1 MYNWNP
7 IEYHWYKELNILSED
22 FAERAPEPEFEETPT
37 EFTEDSQGQPGAAS
51 QSGPRHKRLGK
62 ADMHM
67 HTTASDGMG
76 TVEEVLEHVELHT
89 DLDVIAITD
98 HDEIRGAWAARDLAA
113 KRNYRFEIIMAQ
125 EVTSRHGH
133 ILIYGVEEPF
143 KMFQSLEKTVEWAHE
158 RNGLVIIPHPL
169 SYMTLSVGERKLRS
183 LFDKSLSV
191 DGIEVLNPSIAG
203 YVRRK
208 RVHDVNDNEWHLAEI
223 GNSDAHFPRHIAAA
237 YTTFEGHT
245 AADLLK
251 AIKERK
257 TTAHGRYLT
266 IREQL
271 QGAGKQNLRS
281 LVVLPADK
289 IRRGIATINRNKV
302 K

>member
-1 MYNWNP
+1 MP
-7 IEYHWYKELNILSED
+7 ED
-22 FAERAPEPEFEETPT
+22 FAPAAPEQPEETNEISEEELKEQPEAAPEP
-37 EFTEDSQGQPGAAS
+37 G
-51 QSGPRHKRLGK
+51 KRIGK
-62 ADMHM
+62 ADLHM

-76 TVEEVLEHVELHT
+76 TVEEVLEHVQYNT

-125 EVTSRHGH
+125 EITSRHGH

-158 RNGLVIIPHPL
+158 RGGVVIVPHPL
-169 SYMTLSVGERKLRS
+169 SFMTLSVGEKKLRS
-183 LFDKSLSV
+183 LFDKSLAV

-203 YVRRK
+203 YVRRH
-208 RVHDVNDNEWHLAEI
+208 RVRDVNSEEWHLAEI
-223 GNSDAHFPRHIAAA
+223 GNSDAHFPRHIASA
-237 YTTFEGHT
+237 YTTFEGQT

-251 AIKERK
+251 AIQERK

-289 IRRGIATINRNKV
+289 IRRGIATFNRNKSD
-302 K
+302 KSKP

>member
-1 MYNWNP
+1 LEPYS
-7 IEYHWYKELNILSED
+7 EYDWYKERNILPED
-22 FAERAPEPEFEETPT
+22 FAEASPEQPAETTEISQEALEEPESVAEPEP
-37 EFTEDSQGQPGAAS
+37 G
-51 QSGPRHKRLGK
+51 KRIGK
-62 ADMHM
+62 ADLHM

-76 TVEEVLEHVELHT
+76 TVEEVLEHVQYNT

-133 ILIYGVEEPF
+133 ILIYGIEEPF

-158 RNGLVIIPHPL
+158 RNGVVIIPHPL
-169 SYMTLSVGERKLRS
+169 SFMTLSVGEKKLRS
-183 LFDKSLSV
+183 LFDKSIAV

-203 YVRRK
+203 YVRRH
-208 RVHDVNDNEWHLAEI
+208 RVRDVNSQEWHLAEI
-223 GNSDAHFPRHIAAA
+223 GNSDAHFPRHIASA
-237 YTTFEGHT
+237 YTTFEGQT

-266 IREQL
+266 IKEQL

-289 IRRGIATINRNKV
+289 IRRGIATFNRNKI

>member
-1 MYNWNP
+1 MYQ
-7 IEYHWYKELNILSED
+7 WYKEHNILPED
-22 FAERAPEPEFEETPT
+22 FAKHSPEPEFEETPAV
-37 EFTEDSQGQPGAAS
+37 SPQQPGPTHHA
-51 QSGPRHKRLGK
+51 GTGRKRLGK
-62 ADMHM
+62 ADLHM

-76 TVEEVLEHVELHT
+76 TVEEVLEHVELNT

-113 KRNYRFEIIMAQ
+113 KHNYRFEIIMAQ

-203 YVRRK
+203 YVRRHQ
-208 RVHDVNDNEWHLAEI
+208 VHDLNDNEWHLAEI

>member
-1 MYNWNP
+1 M
-7 IEYHWYKELNILSED
+7 
-22 FAERAPEPEFEETPT
+22 AEETQNPT
-37 EFTEDSQGQPGAAS
+37 DDQTEDAPTKTG
-51 QSGPRHKRLGK
+51 RVGK
-62 ADMHM
+62 ADLHM

-76 TVEEVLEHVELHT
+76 TVEEVLEQVELHT

-125 EVTSRHGH
+125 EITSRHGH
-133 ILIYGVEEPF
+133 VLIYGVEEPF

-158 RNGLVIIPHPL
+158 RGGVVVIPHPL
-169 SYMTLSVGERKLRS
+169 SYMTLSVGEKKLRS
-183 LFDKSLSV
+183 LFDKSMAV

-203 YVRRK
+203 YVRRD
-208 RVHDVNDNEWHLAEI
+208 RVREVNSNEWKLAEI
-223 GNSDAHFPRHIAAA
+223 GNSDAHFPRHIGTA

-245 AADLLK
+245 SEDLLK
-251 AIKERK
+251 AIRER
-257 TTAHGRYLT
+257 TTVAHGRYLT
-266 IREQL
+266 IGEQL
-271 QGAGKQNLRS
+271 KGAGKQNLRS

-289 IRRGIATINRNKV
+289 IRRGMATINRRKQ

>member
-1 MYNWNP
+1 MP
-7 IEYHWYKELNILSED
+7 ED
-22 FAERAPEPEFEETPT
+22 FAEQSMKIQEEVPT
-37 EFTEDSQGQPGAAS
+37 ESSEESQEAANAAS
-51 QSGPRHKRLGK
+51 HAESRYIRRGK
-62 ADMHM
+62 ADLHM

-143 KMFQSLEKTVEWAHE
+143 KMFQSLERTVEWAHE
-158 RNGLVIIPHPL
+158 RNGVVIIPHPL
-169 SYMTLSVGERKLRS
+169 SFMTLSVGEKKLRS

-191 DGIEVLNPSIAG
+191 DGIEVLNPTVAG
-203 YVRRK
+203 YVRRH
-208 RVHDVNDNEWHLAEI
+208 RVREVNSGEWHLAEI
-223 GNSDAHFPRHIAAA
+223 GNSDAHFPRHIASA

-245 AADLLK
+245 AIDLLK

-266 IREQL
+266 IKEQL
-271 QGAGKQNLRS
+271 QGAGKQNFRS

-289 IRRGIATINRNKV
+289 IRRGIATINRNKI

>member
-1 MYNWNP
+1 MASARQGERILAEEEQTGAVENVLISDGSVERP
-7 IEYHWYKELNILSED
+7 SPTKQEESKE
-22 FAERAPEPEFEETPT
+22 R
-37 EFTEDSQGQPGAAS
+37 
-51 QSGPRHKRLGK
+51 RGK
-62 ADMHM
+62 ADLHM

-76 TVEEVLEHVELHT
+76 TVEEVLEHVEYQT

-98 HDEIRGAWAARDLAA
+98 HDEVRGAWAAREIVARR
-113 KRNYRFEIIMAQ
+113 KYRFEIIMAQ

-133 ILIYGVEEPF
+133 VLIYGVEEPF

-158 RNGLVIIPHPL
+158 RGGVVVIPHPL
-169 SYMTLSVGERKLRS
+169 SYMTLSVGEKKLRS
-183 LFDKSLSV
+183 LFDKSLAV

-203 YVRRK
+203 YVRRE
-208 RVHDVNDNEWHLAEI
+208 RVQEVNDNEWHLAEI
-223 GNSDAHFPRHIAAA
+223 GNSDAHFPRHIGTA

-245 AADLLK
+245 TADLLK
-251 AIKERK
+251 AIQERK

-266 IREQL
+266 IKEQL

-289 IRRGIATINRNKV
+289 IRRGVATFSRRKQ

>member
-1 MYNWNP
+1 MP
-7 IEYHWYKELNILSED
+7 ED
-22 FAERAPEPEFEETPT
+22 FAENSPEIEKTPT
-37 EFTEDSQGQPGAAS
+37 EFSEKNLKKTGEARQAAT
-51 QSGPRHKRLGK
+51 RHKRLGK
-62 ADMHM
+62 ADLHM

-76 TVEEVLEHVELHT
+76 TVEEVLEHVELNT

-98 HDEIRGAWAARDLAA
+98 HDEIRGAWAARELAA

-133 ILIYGVEEPF
+133 VLIYGVEEPF

-158 RNGLVIIPHPL
+158 HNGVVIIPHPL
-169 SYMTLSVGERKLRS
+169 SFMTLSVGEKKLRS
-183 LFDKSLSV
+183 LFDKSLAV

-203 YVRRK
+203 YVRRH
-208 RVHDVNDNEWHLAEI
+208 RVRDVNSSEWHLAEI

-245 AADLLK
+245 AADLIK

>member
-1 MYNWNP
+1 LP
-7 IEYHWYKELNILSED
+7 ED
-22 FAERAPEPEFEETPT
+22 FAPAAPEQPEETNEISEEELKEQPEAAPEP
-37 EFTEDSQGQPGAAS
+37 G
-51 QSGPRHKRLGK
+51 KRIGK
-62 ADMHM
+62 ADLHM

-76 TVEEVLEHVELHT
+76 TVEEVLEHVQYNT

-125 EVTSRHGH
+125 EITSRHGH

-158 RNGLVIIPHPL
+158 RGGVVIVPHPL
-169 SYMTLSVGERKLRS
+169 SFMTLSVGEKKLRS
-183 LFDKSLSV
+183 LFDKSLAV

-203 YVRRK
+203 YVRRH
-208 RVHDVNDNEWHLAEI
+208 RVRDVNSEEWHLAEI
-223 GNSDAHFPRHIAAA
+223 GNSDAHFPRHIASA
-237 YTTFEGHT
+237 YTTFEGQT

-251 AIKERK
+251 AIQERK

-289 IRRGIATINRNKV
+289 IRRGIATFNRNKSD
-302 K
+302 KSKP

>member
-1 MYNWNP
+1 MPENTTDSHSDSL
-7 IEYHWYKELNILSED
+7 ETKEAGSL
-22 FAERAPEPEFEETPT
+22 AE
-37 EFTEDSQGQPGAAS
+37 GQSAS
-51 QSGPRHKRLGK
+51 RGKKKKLGK
-62 ADMHM
+62 ADLHM

-76 TVEEVLEHVELHT
+76 TVEEVLEHVEYQT

-98 HDEIRGAWAARDLAA
+98 HDEIRGAWAARDMAA

-133 ILIYGVEEPF
+133 VLIYGVEEPF
-143 KMFQSLEKTVEWAHE
+143 KMFQSLEKTVDWAHE
-158 RNGLVIIPHPL
+158 RGGVVIIPHPL
-169 SYMTLSVGERKLRS
+169 SYMTLSVGEKKLRS
-183 LFDKSLSV
+183 LLDKSMMV

-203 YVRRK
+203 YVRRH
-208 RVHDVNDNEWHLAEI
+208 RVIAVNNSEWHLAEI
-223 GNSDAHFPRHIAAA
+223 GNSDAHFPRHIGAA
-237 YTTFEGHT
+237 YTTFEGHSSQE
-245 AADLLK
+245 LLQ
-251 AIKERK
+251 AIKDRK

-289 IRRGIATINRNKV
+289 IRRGVASVSRRTYK
-302 K
+302 

>member
-1 MYNWNP
+1 MEENERQEREIDNLEGGEVPAYEP
-7 IEYHWYKELNILSED
+7 PTPRDELLLKEE
-22 FAERAPEPEFEETPT
+22 
-37 EFTEDSQGQPGAAS
+37 SQPHKG
-51 QSGPRHKRLGK
+51 RKKRLGK
-62 ADMHM
+62 ADLHM

-76 TVEEVLEHVELHT
+76 TVEEVLDWVENMT
-89 DLDVIAITD
+89 DLDVIAVTD

-113 KRNYRFEIIMAQ
+113 KRNYRFEIMMAQ
-125 EVTSRHGH
+125 EITSRHGH

-158 RNGLVIIPHPL
+158 RGGVVIVPHPL
-169 SYMTLSVGERKLRS
+169 SYMTLSVGEQKLRS

-191 DGIEVLNPSIAG
+191 DGIEIINPSIAG
-203 YVRRK
+203 YVRRE
-208 RVHDVNDNEWHLAEI
+208 RVKEVNRAEWHLAEI
-223 GNSDAHFPRHIAAA
+223 GSSDAHFPRHIGTA

-245 AADLLK
+245 AVDLLE
-251 AIKERK
+251 AIKNH
-257 TTAHGRYLT
+257 TTKSHGRYLT

-289 IRRGIATINRNKV
+289 IRRGVATFTRRKQ

>member
-1 MYNWNP
+1 MPDDINAEAGSESESSE
-7 IEYHWYKELNILSED
+7 IKEEH
-22 FAERAPEPEFEETPT
+22 P
-37 EFTEDSQGQPGAAS
+37 AAKT
-51 QSGPRHKRLGK
+51 RKKRLGK
-62 ADMHM
+62 ADLHM

-76 TVEEVLEHVELHT
+76 TVEEVLEHVEYNT
-89 DLDVIAITD
+89 DLDVIAISD

-125 EVTSRHGH
+125 EITSRHGH

-158 RNGLVIIPHPL
+158 RGGVVIVPHPL
-169 SYMTLSVGERKLRS
+169 SYMTLSVGEKKLRS
-183 LFDKSLSV
+183 LFDKSIAV

-203 YVRRK
+203 YVRRH
-208 RVHDVNDNEWHLAEI
+208 RVRDVNNEEWHLAEI
-223 GNSDAHFPRHIAAA
+223 GNSDAHFPRHIGTA

-245 AADLLK
+245 AVDLLK
-251 AIKERK
+251 AIQERK

-266 IREQL
+266 IKEQL

-289 IRRGIATINRNKV
+289 IRRGMATINRRKQ

>member
-1 MYNWNP
+1 MP
-7 IEYHWYKELNILSED
+7 EDIAGSE
-22 FAERAPEPEFEETPT
+22 AGQE
-37 EFTEDSQGQPGAAS
+37 QPGIEANETDTKHHSEAKK
-51 QSGPRHKRLGK
+51 HKKRSGK
-62 ADMHM
+62 ADLHI

-76 TVEEVLEHVELHT
+76 TVEEVLEHVEYHT
-89 DLDVIAITD
+89 DLDVIAISD
-98 HDEIRGAWAARDLAA
+98 HDEIRGAWAARELAA
-113 KRNYRFEIIMAQ
+113 KRNYRFEIMMAQ
-125 EVTSRHGH
+125 EITSRHGH

-158 RNGLVIIPHPL
+158 RGGIVIVPHPL
-169 SYMTLSVGERKLRS
+169 SYMTLSVGEKKLRG
-183 LFDKSLSV
+183 LFDKSMAV
-191 DGIEVLNPSIAG
+191 DAIEVLNPSIAG
-203 YVRRK
+203 YVRRE
-208 RVHDVNDNEWHLAEI
+208 RVSEVNRDEWHLAEI
-223 GNSDAHFPRHIAAA
+223 GNSDAHFPRHIGTA

-251 AIKERK
+251 AIRERK

-266 IREQL
+266 IKEQL

-289 IRRGIATINRNKV
+289 IRRGVATVSRRGK

>member
-1 MYNWNP
+1 MP
-7 IEYHWYKELNILSED
+7 ED
-22 FAERAPEPEFEETPT
+22 FAEQSPEMEEAPT
-37 EFTEDSQGQPGAAS
+37 ESVETANDTDIAATN
-51 QSGPRHKRLGK
+51 RLGK
-62 ADMHM
+62 ADLHM

-76 TVEEVLEHVELHT
+76 TVEEVLEHVQNNT

-158 RNGLVIIPHPL
+158 RNGVVIIPHPL
-169 SYMTLSVGERKLRS
+169 SFMTLSVGEKKLRS
-183 LFDKSLSV
+183 LFDKSLAV

-203 YVRRK
+203 YVRRH
-208 RVHDVNDNEWHLAEI
+208 RVREVNSQEWHLAEI
-223 GNSDAHFPRHIAAA
+223 GNSDAHFPRHIMSA

-251 AIKERK
+251 AIQERK

-289 IRRGIATINRNKV
+289 IRRGIATINRNKI

>member
-1 MYNWNP
+1 MP
-7 IEYHWYKELNILSED
+7 DEVK
-22 FAERAPEPEFEETPT
+22 
-37 EFTEDSQGQPGAAS
+37 GAAILPDDINKEGADE
-51 QSGPRHKRLGK
+51 QSETHISTAEQHHHLKAKKKRLGK
-62 ADMHM
+62 ADLHM

-76 TVEEVLEHVELHT
+76 TVEEVLEHVELQT
-89 DLDVIAITD
+89 DLDIIAITD
-98 HDEIRGAWAARDLAA
+98 HDEIRGAWAARELAA

-125 EVTSRHGH
+125 EITSRHGH

-158 RNGLVIIPHPL
+158 RGGVVIVPHPL
-169 SYMTLSVGERKLRS
+169 SYMTLSVGEKKLRS
-183 LFDKSLSV
+183 LFDKSMSV
-191 DGIEVLNPSIAG
+191 DGIEVLNPSVAG
-203 YVRRK
+203 YVRRH
-208 RVHDVNDNEWHLAEI
+208 RVRDVNREEWHLAEI
-223 GNSDAHFPRHIAAA
+223 GSSDAHFPRHIGTA

-245 AADLLK
+245 TADLLE
-251 AIKERK
+251 AIKQKK

-289 IRRGIATINRNKV
+289 IRRGIATINRNKS